1 MANKIEFIRKESNN
15 VIDLSRIASKIEV
28 LKGNVK
34 LLNEIKEKGNNGG
47 LSEESRKELNNT
59 LLRLSRSI
67 TNAFYTNAEKY
78 SQDSYGRTILSKPLP
93 LLFPTIE
100 LSKMDPSSQEYKLL
114 YTKMLRNRN
123 RVADAVCLAN
133 EYVSLFLKSQRG

>member
-1 MANKIEFIRKESNN
+1 MKEK
-15 VIDLSRIASKIEV
+15 VE
-28 LKGNVK
+28 
-34 LLNEIKEKGNNGG
+34 LLNEMREKGNSGK
-47 LSEESRKELNNT
+47 LDEDSRKELNNT

-67 TNAFYTNAEKY
+67 TNAFYTNAEKF

-93 LLFPTIE
+93 LLFPAIE
-100 LSKMDPSSQEYKLL
+100 LSKMDSKSQEYKLL

-133 EYVSLFLKSQRG
+133 EYASLFLKSQRG